1 MKMVP
6 RVIAGLD
13 PAIHLFRKMDHRVSG
28 LRPGPV
34 MTLVALCIA
43 LWVAPAQAETAP
55 KRVASFN
62 LCADQLVVALADPEQ
77 IAGLSPYATDAGLS
91 VVAEKAKAFRK
102 ADWQAESTLLLNPDL
117 VLVGPNDRSVT
128 RRMLTAQGL
137 RVVETGFVSD
147 LDSARVQ
154 IREMAAL
161 LGHPERGERLIADLE
176 SARAR
181 LSAAAGRTERTGL
194 VVERG
199 GYTQGPASLAATLL
213 AEAGIKS
220 PAGAPA
226 GYGGFIPLEKLLVL
240 RPDLVFLKD
249 PPNAAT
255 DQGALFLLH
264 PALRDLFPPQ
274 RRVALPTR
282 YTMCGGP
289 ALVAAFDYMADEIV
303 RLTPPELRPSRE

>member
-1 MKMVP
+1 MM
-6 RVIAGLD
+6 R
-13 PAIHLFRKMDHRVSG
+13 AIRTMPL
-28 LRPGPV
+28 L
-34 MTLVALCIA
+34 ALCIA
-43 LWVAPAQAETAP
+43 LWAASAHAQAAP
-55 KRVASFN
+55 KRVVSFN

-77 IAGLSPYATDAGLS
+77 IAGLSPYATDPGLS
-91 VVAEKAKAFRK
+91 VVAGKAKAFRK
-102 ADWQAESTLLLNPDL
+102 ADWQAESTLLLDPDL

-128 RRMLTAQGL
+128 RRMLTSQGL

-147 LDSARVQ
+147 LASARRQ

-161 LGHPERGERLIADLE
+161 LGHSERGEKLIAELE
-176 SARAR
+176 RSRAR
-181 LSAAAGRTERTGL
+181 LAAAAGTGDRTAL

-213 AEAGIKS
+213 AEAGLKA

-226 GYGGFIPLEKLLVL
+226 GYGGFIPLERFLLL
-240 RPDLVFLKD
+240 KPDLVFLKD

-264 PALRDLFPPQ
+264 PALRELYPPQ

-289 ALVAAFDYMADEIV
+289 ALIAAFDYMADEIA
-303 RLTPPELRPSRE
+303 RLTPPALRPSRE